1 MSKFSIVEAKNI
13 PAVFQ
18 TEDLIKSAGITDNHT
33 YEMLLKKTPLISRL
47 FPSAQQRV
55 INDFKM
61 AAVKESG
68 DFYLRLCRLTHDAQM
83 QAFTERFNAALLTY
97 VGQLR
102 AEVVRFARAKFSE
115 VQNMMNEVQDRDIRK
130 LEQLYKSV
138 QGISVKSFKDRY
150 ENNLSQQVD
159 MTFDLQMKLLDEFM
173 DFLNK
178 KLSIPDHILNTI
190 AR

>member
-1 MSKFSIVEAKNI
+1 MSKFSIVDGNST
-13 PAVFQ
+13 PAFFQ
-18 TEDLIKSAGITDNHT
+18 TENLIKSAGITDNQT
-33 YEMLLKKTPLISRL
+33 YNMLLSKTTLISRL

-61 AAVKESG
+61 AAVKESA

-83 QAFTERFNAALLTY
+83 NAFTERFNAALLTY
-97 VGQLR
+97 VGELR

-130 LEQLYKSV
+130 LEQIYKSI
-138 QGISVKSFKDRY
+138 QGISVKSYKDRY

-159 MTFDLQMKLLDEFM
+159 MTFDFQMKLLDEFV

-178 KLSIPDHILNTI
+178 KLSIPDHIINTI